1 MVCAIIFFAIPL
13 ADRFSPAL
21 RNLIRRI
28 NMPVFPLWTAPLA
41 IVGFAFM
48 IVPRMV
54 GRNVHDFD
62 EMGELYAAMA
72 FFGFALSAYAKAR
85 PVLESATAED
95 LPAAAVRAEDLAV
108 HALH

>member
-1 MVCAIIFFAIPL
+1 MVCAFIFFGIPL

-41 IVGFAFM
+41 IVSFAFM

-54 GRNVHDFD
+54 GKNVHNFD

-72 FFGFALSAYAKAR
+72 YFAFALSAYAKAR
-85 PVLESATAED
+85 PVLESARAEE
-95 LPAAAVRAEDLAV
+95 ASRAAVRAEDLALDAV
-108 HALH
+108 H